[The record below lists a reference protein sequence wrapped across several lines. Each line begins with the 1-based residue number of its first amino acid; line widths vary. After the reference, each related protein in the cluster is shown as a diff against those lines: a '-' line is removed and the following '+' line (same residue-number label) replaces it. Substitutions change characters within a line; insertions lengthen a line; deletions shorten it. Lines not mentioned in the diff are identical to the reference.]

1 MGQPSLLGRQGSNGG
16 NIFGTVLEN
25 IVVSRTYS
33 TTAELS
39 FQMPGGMRG
48 AASTSPQQ
56 PPSLLVNEKTQD
68 LLVHPLKIFC
78 CSNGLKVT

>member
-1 MGQPSLLGRQGSNGG
+1 MQGSNGG

-25 IVVSRTYS
+25 NVVSRTYS

-39 FQMPGGMRG
+39 FQMLGGMRD

-56 PPSLLVNEKTQD
+56 PPRNLE
-68 LLVHPLKIFC
+68 
-78 CSNGLKVT
+78 